1 MWTGKRKRDQRR
13 LLRSPEPVGPGSAR
27 PRAKHA
33 RDRHGNDDAR
43 RVFRPACDGRY
54 EPQQGKKARQPRD
67 RRRCDLA
74 RTPGRELAARDRRRA
89 LRASIRPGHRQA
101 HRQHR
106 ECHGHL
112 PICGR
117 AVKWLT
123 DGRLVAHN
131 VSSERCPGS
140 GGTPAAAPALAAW
153 LPVKRGLTPRGLRH
167 SHKTWMIE
175 DKIPEVLAEL
185 PLGHEIPGIRG
196 AYSSRLPNSSQW
208 RTGYHRRCSVSLVNE
223 RLTWAFFGGRYW
235 DRTSDLFRV
244 REALSR

>member
-1 MWTGKRKRDQRR
+1 M
-13 LLRSPEPVGPGSAR
+13 PETVT
-27 PRAKHA
+27 
-33 RDRHGNDDAR
+33 
-43 RVFRPACDGRY
+43 
-54 EPQQGKKARQPRD
+54 ETM
-67 RRRCDLA
+67 
-74 RTPGRELAARDRRRA
+74 TPGGSFAQPAMAGTSRSRERKPGNLVIVDGVTWPGRPVASWPPAIAGVPFEPPSGRGTARLIGNIA
-89 LRASIRPGHRQA
+89 NATAI
-101 HRQHR
+101 
-106 ECHGHL
+106 C

-223 RLTWAFFGGRYW
+223 LLTWAFFGGRYW